1 MRFVEMIWNEDEQK
15 YEDEDDE
22 AVASIDWK
30 AYADDILKLV
40 DEQLTPFG
48 LEVFQY
54 DHGGDYY
61 MWRIDKRTSEIAS
74 LAAKQLID
82 ARERASSAFIEMFA
96 EIFLADDEQRQCWGR
111 EKAKR
116 KAAARAAMQ
125 FLQVHL
131 GDRFGDFVAL
141 LNEVDGHAKISH
153 ILCDPD

>member
-1 MRFVEMIWNEDEQK
+1 MRLVEMIWNEDEE
-15 YEDEDDE
+15 YEHDGDE
-22 AVASIDWK
+22 AIASVDWK

-40 DEQLTPFG
+40 DEQLAPFG

-74 LAAKQLID
+74 LAARRRID
-82 ARERASSAFIEMFA
+82 ERDRANSAFIEMFA
-96 EIFLADDEQRQCWGR
+96 EIFLADEKQRQYWGR
-111 EKAKR
+111 ERAKR

-125 FLQVHL
+125 FLQAHL
-131 GDRFGDFVAL
+131 GDRFSDFVGL